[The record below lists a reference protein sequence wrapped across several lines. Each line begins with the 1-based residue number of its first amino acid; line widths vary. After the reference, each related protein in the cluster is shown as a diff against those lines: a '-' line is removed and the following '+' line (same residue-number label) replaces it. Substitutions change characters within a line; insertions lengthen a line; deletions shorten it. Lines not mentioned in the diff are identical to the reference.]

1 MDRAGAHG
9 QISCLSSQEAPE
21 SKSFKKHNPYAC
33 HQLEERGER
42 SGVSVWFGEVVFGS
56 RMAAPGGLNVL
67 VIPISVCFKQ
77 SDLYASVNCVVIK
90 GEGCRHRGKEMKRR
104 KNKWR

>member
-1 MDRAGAHG
+1 M
-9 QISCLSSQEAPE
+9 EFP
-21 SKSFKKHNPYAC
+21 
-33 HQLEERGER
+33 
-42 SGVSVWFGEVVFGS
+42 FGLAKLFGS